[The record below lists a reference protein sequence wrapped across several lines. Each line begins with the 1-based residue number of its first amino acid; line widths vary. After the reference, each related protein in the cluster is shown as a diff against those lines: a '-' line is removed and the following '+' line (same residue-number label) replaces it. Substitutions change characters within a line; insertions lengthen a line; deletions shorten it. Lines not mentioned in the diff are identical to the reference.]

1 MKHYTLALF
10 SLLLCWN
17 ILSNSNNLGEWTEGT
32 DNPICFIYPVFITIF
47 NNNNIWGCGFFFVFF
62 FGCAGVCLLACLFI
76 SVMITVC
83 QSSFLPNI
91 LFCPVPCWGEF
102 WKKCWQK
109 KTDKTK
115 ALVKQKCTCINH
127 SYLIKLI
134 IWIIFSLLKTKETLM
149 LVFFCVFCFVLF
161 TFSTVFLLSWRY
173 FLGLV

>member
-32 DNPICFIYPVFITIF
+32 DNPICFIYPVFITII
-47 NNNNIWGCGFFFVFF
+47 NNNNIWGWVLFCFFFF
-62 FGCAGVCLLACLFI
+62 FGWAGVCLLACLFI

-149 LVFFCVFCFVLF
+149 LGFFVCFVLF
-161 TFSTVFLLSWRY
+161 CLLFLQYFS
-173 FLGLV
+173 